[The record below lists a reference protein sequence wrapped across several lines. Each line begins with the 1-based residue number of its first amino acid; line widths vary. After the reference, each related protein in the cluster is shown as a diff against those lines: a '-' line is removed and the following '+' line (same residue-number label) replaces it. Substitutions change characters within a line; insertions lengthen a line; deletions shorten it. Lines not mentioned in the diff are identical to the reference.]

1 MAHEP
6 KEGSGVFFPQKDKK
20 HPKAP
25 DWKGQVLHN
34 GETIKLSGWIKKS
47 SYGEFLSLAVD
58 KWQEGVRKAYPVDVT
73 HKEYP
78 KDSDIPF

>member
-20 HPKAP
+20 HPQAP
-25 DWKGQVLHN
+25 DWKGQILHE
-34 GETIKLSGWIKKS
+34 GKTVKLSGWIKKS

-58 KWQEGVRKAYPVDVT
+58 KWQDGAKKAYPKDVT
-73 HKEYP
+73 PNVYP
-78 KDSDIPF
+78 KDSDVPF